1 MGKAIMYTAI
11 VIVCLGIGLIVGG
24 LGVYY
29 GRPYYEPQTQPIQ
42 NSEAKCYP
50 MSNGGGTSIQGEISL
65 SQTSNTDLVITA
77 LIHGLPKKK
86 LGFHIHSF
94 GVVNNNCS
102 SAGGHFNPEGKNHGG
117 PSDMERHMGDLGNID
132 ASNFPEKE
140 VEITDKKASL
150 FGKDSIM
157 GRSIVIHE
165 DEDDLKNQS
174 SAGGRLACC
183 TIIRQN

>member
-1 MGKAIMYTAI
+1 MGKAIVYTAL

-29 GRPYYEPQTQPIQ
+29 GRPYYEPQPQSIQ
-42 NSEAKCYP
+42 IIKAKCYP
-50 MSNGGGTSIQGEISL
+50 MANGGGPSIEGEISL
-65 SQTSNTDLVITA
+65 SQTSNKHLVINA
-77 LIHGLPKKK
+77 LIDGLPKKE

-117 PSDMERHMGDLGNID
+117 PNSMERHMGDLGNID
-132 ASNFPEKE
+132 ASKFPHKE

-150 FGKDSIM
+150 FGKDSII

-165 DEDDLKNQS
+165 DTDDLKNQS

-183 TIIRQN
+183 TIIRVD